1 VVDLDVDVDV
11 DDEDDEH
18 APTTITQP
26 AMAASALTE
35 RACRREP
42 KPRKVPHG
50 HDGGQSAGFVGSV
63 GPGSPAT
70 HAANTDAANADAKE
84 TAWNI
89 DASVAPRC
97 A

>member
-26 AMAASALTE
+26 AMAASVLTE
-35 RACRREP
+35 RACRRESEA
-42 KPRKVPHG
+42 RKARPG
-50 HDGGQSAGFVGSV
+50 YDGGQSAGFVGSV
-63 GPGSPAT
+63 GPGSSAP
-70 HAANTDAANADAKE
+70 HAANTDAKE
-84 TAWNI
+84 RTWNI